1 MKLRD
6 KICVII
12 LGIGMPL
19 LSFGGL
25 RAEEIPPRS
34 NSLEQESV
42 SAPEQHQ
49 MTLISL
55 EPWVVEG
62 ELLGLVAAYTYD
74 DVSTERPADYWEL
87 YNNQGGLVAVSWFD
101 KLGVRRTAVDRGIVE
116 EEDDLE
122 GVFVVI
128 VSDGTSS

>member
-1 MKLRD
+1 MAIRN
-6 KICVII
+6 KIRLII
-12 LGIGMPL
+12 LGIL
-19 LSFGGL
+19 IQLFLFSGL
-25 RAEEIPPRS
+25 RAGEIPPGENES
-34 NSLEQESV
+34 KQEV
-42 SAPEQHQ
+42 SGPEQHQ

-74 DVSTERPADYWEL
+74 DVRTERPADYWEL

>member
-42 SAPEQHQ
+42 SGPEQHQ
-49 MTLISL
+49 MTLVSF

-87 YNNQGGLVAVSWFD
+87 YNNQGSLVAVSWFD
-101 KLGVRRTAVDRGIVE
+101 KFGARRTAVDRGIVE
-116 EEDDLE
+116 EADQLE
-122 GVFVVI
+122 GVFVI
-128 VSDGTSS
+128 VSDGSSS